1 CRVGSGGALDAAA
14 PLAAGCS
21 CGAVDRAGGG
31 APRGRLFAA
40 LLRPGAPAS
49 VTTMQLENG
58 EVSLAGVGGVAV
70 REWAMGTASPT
81 TIWTRPRP
89 VAFVVRDTVPRNF
102 SPSPNPE
109 GSQAAL
115 LKRSM
120 AKVVLGVLTSATRA
134 VVLPSPETAV
144 FTDGAPWPLLPPP
157 AREIPRPA
165 LAKMAFRRTALPPPT
180 ST

>member
-1 CRVGSGGALDAAA
+1 
-14 PLAAGCS
+14 
-21 CGAVDRAGGG
+21 
-31 APRGRLFAA
+31 
-40 LLRPGAPAS
+40 
-49 VTTMQLENG
+49 
-58 EVSLAGVGGVAV
+58 
-70 REWAMGTASPT
+70 
-81 TIWTRPRP
+81 
-89 VAFVVRDTVPRNF
+89 PRNF

-180 ST
+180 STGTPWLPLKAPVLPAPAAVPPTALFAPDTYTP